1 MDWKKY
7 EKEIYDISKYHFPN
21 SKIYRNI
28 KLIGRYSQK
37 ERQVDVLIKQKI
49 DKNEVYIVIDCKNY
63 AKKIDIKCVES
74 FIAMLEDLNVD
85 KGILITNIGYSK
97 AALKR
102 AYNNPKHLEL
112 DICKMENFKHKLQGL
127 IAFPYSGSNGVILM
141 APLGNVIDAKRTG
154 FSLCTIYP
162 EGYSSFVE
170 AAKKAK
176 EFAYVNFWH
185 KDSKISSISE
195 LLKYQRKY
203 IKAEKIK
210 YIKTNILRKDS
221 TNKIRIS
228 FLKKQK
234 AVEITTFIEFK
245 KFIFFCV
252 WLLKDEYNLKRTI
265 RKAETMIKTTIP
277 IGIKKEV

>member
-1 MDWKKY
+1 MHWKKY
-7 EKEIYDISKYHFPN
+7 EKEIYSICKFHFPD
-21 SKIYRNI
+21 SKLYKNK

-37 ERQVDVLIKQKI
+37 ERQVDILIKQKI
-49 DKNEVYIVIDCKNY
+49 DKNEVYTAIDCKNY

-127 IAFPYSGSNGVILM
+127 IAFPYSGLNGVMLM
-141 APLGNVIDAKRTG
+141 APLGNIIDARRTA
-154 FSLCTIYP
+154 FSVCTIYP

-176 EFAYVNFWH
+176 EWAYVQFWH
-185 KDSKISSISE
+185 KDSKVSNITE

-203 IKAEKIK
+203 IEAEKIR
-210 YIKTNILRKDS
+210 YIVTNILRKDS
-221 TNKIRIS
+221 TNKIRIA

-234 AVEITTFIEFK
+234 VVEVTTFIEFK
-245 KFIFFCV
+245 KFIFFYV

-265 RKAETMIKTTIP
+265 RKAETIIKTTIP